1 MKRLLPLLLA
11 LLLLTACG
19 TAPAAEPDPVP
30 PAETGTDEN
39 TETLPGPSQGLDEDE
54 LPILPVE
61 DGETASPALSDT
73 QVTLDGI
80 SSFLRVT
87 LPEGWTW
94 EQAKGKMDGTVY
106 VLYPEKDPD
115 FKVELRFWPD
125 GFGMCGTGVTFS
137 EYSLPNGQD
146 ATVATEML
154 GERMSWILILPESPD
169 AFTIQFDAD
178 PALYEAHRAELE
190 LMLGTIQQGVRAE
203 MDVVTPQTATG

>member
-61 DGETASPALSDT
+61 DGETPALSDT
-73 QVTLDGI
+73 QVTLDGL

-94 EQAKGKMDGTVY
+94 EQAEGPQEVEML
-106 VLYPEKDPD
+106 VLYPENDPA
-115 FKVELRFWPD
+115 FQVEMCLWNE

-137 EYSLPNGQD
+137 EYSLPSGQK
-146 ATVATEML
+146 ATIAYEMI
-154 GERMSWILILPESPD
+154 GDSMSWILILPESPD

-178 PALYEAHRAELE
+178 MAVYEAHRAELE

>member
-61 DGETASPALSDT
+61 DGETPALSDT
-73 QVTLDGI
+73 QVTLDGL

-94 EQAKGKMDGTVY
+94 EQAGGTVDGAAY
-106 VLYPEKDPD
+106 ALYPENDPD
-115 FKVELRFWPD
+115 FKVELRLWND

-137 EYSLPNGQD
+137 EYILPNGQK
-146 ATVATEML
+146 ATLAYEIS
-154 GERMSWILILPESPD
+154 GGSISWTLIPPEAPD
-169 AFTIQFDAD
+169 SFTIQFTAD
-178 PALYEAHRAELE
+178 MAVYEAHRAELE